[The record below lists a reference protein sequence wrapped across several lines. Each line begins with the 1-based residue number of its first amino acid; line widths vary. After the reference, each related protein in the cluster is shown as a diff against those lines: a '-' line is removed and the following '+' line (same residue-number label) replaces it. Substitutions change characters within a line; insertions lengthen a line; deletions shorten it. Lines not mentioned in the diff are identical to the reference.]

1 MKGLSNY
8 SKCTNF
14 GPKILKNKKVMQSFQ
29 TMCRGTEIRHG
40 FFYTFFMSLL
50 YLLLGVVFEWTK
62 LFLEANI
69 VYCNNKPLLHQFSI
83 TIKFPRAQNEK
94 LTMCRVTCVA
104 WRAIWGFLFAII
116 KLWCSFLMVCV
127 DCQCIL
133 NITFGWKWRFC
144 G

>member
-1 MKGLSNY
+1 MKGLRNY

-50 YLLLGVVFEWTK
+50 YLLLDVVFEWNK

-69 VYCNNKPLLHQFSI
+69 VYFNNKPLLHQFSI

-94 LTMCRVTCVA
+94 LTMCRGTCVA
-104 WRAIWGFLFAII
+104 GRAIWGFLFAII